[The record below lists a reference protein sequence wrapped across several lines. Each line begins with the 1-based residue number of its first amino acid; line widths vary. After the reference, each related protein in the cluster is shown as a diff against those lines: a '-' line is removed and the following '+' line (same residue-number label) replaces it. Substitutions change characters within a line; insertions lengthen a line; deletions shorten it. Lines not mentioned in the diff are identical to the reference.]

1 MFTVNWLYFDPLD
14 QERVIGW
21 GVYRKSPWD
30 LVGVYPTEYIAREKA
45 VSYGCDY
52 LVSLALI
59 VLAHMISDHS
69 CHIYK
74 SAS

>member
-1 MFTVNWLYFDPLD
+1 MFTVNGLYFDPLD

-52 LVSLALI
+52 
-59 VLAHMISDHS
+59 
-69 CHIYK
+69 
-74 SAS
+74 

>member
-1 MFTVNWLYFDPLD
+1 MFTVNGLYFDPLD

-30 LVGVYPTEYIAREKA
+30 LVGVYPTEYIA
-45 VSYGCDY
+45 
-52 LVSLALI
+52 LI

-69 CHIYK
+69 CQIYK

>member
-21 GVYRKSPWD
+21 GVYRKSPWH
-30 LVGVYPTEYIAREKA
+30 LVGVYLTEYIAREKA

-52 LVSLALI
+52 LVSLGPYRI
-59 VLAHMISDHS
+59 GSHDFRPFMSYI
-69 CHIYK
+69 
-74 SAS
+74 

>member
-1 MFTVNWLYFDPLD
+1 MFTVNGLYFDSLV

-30 LVGVYPTEYIAREKA
+30 LVGVYPTEHIAREKA

-52 LVSLALI
+52 LVSLSSYRI
-59 VLAHMISDHS
+59 DSHDFRPFMSD
-69 CHIYK
+69 I
-74 SAS
+74 